1 LVDAMANQSLCNTT
15 NTADISVVIPLYN
28 KSTTIK
34 RCIDSVLTQSLRAK
48 EIIVIDD
55 GSTDDGPAIVSSFY
69 NPKIILIRQN
79 NAGVSCARN
88 GGVKAAKSSF
98 VAFLDADDDWSK
110 DHLATLFSLATKISD
125 VGAWSTGFLI
135 KQGSSEVAYSI
146 GNDLIRHYSVE
157 EYIESLID
165 GRDLVWTSACM
176 VRRDQISS
184 LGGFTEGINHGE
196 DHAMWLRLAL
206 KFNGVAVSGSITA
219 NYHVTPDGLSKRLVT
234 QADAVMIYISD
245 YLLNNL
251 IIGNRL
257 RFILK
262 ALFNKYAIAHA
273 INAII
278 NMRRDIAYGFL
289 SLTMKTNRINLRIII
304 LSAILKLNDRWLQ
317 LASKRLFNR

>member
-1 LVDAMANQSLCNTT
+1 MANQSQVNTT

-34 RCIDSVLTQSLRAK
+34 KCIDSVLIQSLRAR
-48 EIIVIDD
+48 EILVVDD
-55 GSTDDGPAIVSSFY
+55 GSSDDGPTIVSTFN
-69 NPKIILIRQN
+69 NPSIILLQQN

-88 GGVKAAKSSF
+88 AGVKAAKSSF

-110 DHLATLFSLATKISD
+110 DHLTTLFNLATKFND

-135 KQGSSEVAYSI
+135 KQGSSEIAYSI
-146 GNDLIRHYSVE
+146 GNDLIRHYSVD
-157 EYIESLID
+157 EYIESLIC

-176 VRRDQISS
+176 ARRDQILF
-184 LGGFTEGINHGE
+184 LGGFSEGINHGE

-206 KFNGVAVSGSITA
+206 GFNGVAVAGNVTA
-219 NYHVTPDGLSKRLVT
+219 NYYVTPSGLSKRLVT
-234 QADAVMIYISD
+234 QADAVMLFISE
-245 YLLNNL
+245 YLLSNL
-251 IIGNRL
+251 IINNRL
-257 RFILK
+257 RILLR

-289 SLTMKTNRINLRIII
+289 SLTMKTNRINLRMIV
-304 LSAILKLNDRWLQ
+304 LSAILKLNDRWLH
-317 LASKRLFNR
+317 LASKQLFKR